1 MTVEIILNLKPHNLE
16 FMKFADYTLGVFE
29 KFAQDLKVQM
39 QLEKTAE
46 GILVFF
52 KTRADL
58 ENILQAINHVSL
70 EANTT
75 FTPSEKKRAWQV
87 VIIKPRTEDQTSLL
101 QNLTEKCSSFVGQY
115 GRIEL
120 VDGKVEML
128 LPENFHLDTFS
139 LLGPFP
145 RKAVIPVKS
154 PAKKNYDVKNARR

>member
-1 MTVEIILNLKPHNLE
+1 MPEVEIILNLKPHNLE
-16 FMKFADYTLGVFE
+16 YMKFADYTLGVFE
-29 KFAQDLKVQM
+29 NFAQSLKIQM

-58 ENILQAINHVSL
+58 ENILQAINQVSL
-70 EANTT
+70 ETNRI
-75 FTPSEKKRAWQV
+75 FKPSVNKRAWEV
-87 VIIKPRTEDQTSLL
+87 VVIKPRTEDQTPLL
-101 QNLTEKCSSFVGQY
+101 QNLAEKCRSFVGQY

-139 LLGPFP
+139 LLVTLP
-145 RKAVIPVKS
+145 RKAGKSVKQ
-154 PAKKNYDVKNARR
+154 PAKR